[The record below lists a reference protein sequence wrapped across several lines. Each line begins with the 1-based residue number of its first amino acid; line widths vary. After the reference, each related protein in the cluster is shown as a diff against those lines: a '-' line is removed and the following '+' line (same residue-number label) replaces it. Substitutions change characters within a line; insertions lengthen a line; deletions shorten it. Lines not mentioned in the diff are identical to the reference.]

1 MAAKTFTFQV
11 NRSSSADPATLF
23 GMVADGARW
32 PEWAK
37 PIVPSGAMVATGE
50 PEPLGVGAVR
60 KVGAGKIGVKER
72 TVAHEDGRLHAYE
85 LVTPGPVKNY
95 HAEVRFDPRQGG
107 GTELR
112 WSGSMEEKIPGTGK
126 LISKAMGALI
136 GTLATK
142 LVKAAERPTGG

>member
-1 MAAKTFTFQV
+1 MAAKTFTFEV

-37 PIVPSGAMVATGE
+37 PIVPSGEMVAKGA

-60 KVGAGKIGVKER
+60 KVGAGKLGVKER

-95 HAEVRFDPRQGG
+95 RAEVRFDPRQGG

-112 WSGSMEEKIPGTGK
+112 WSGTMQEKIPGTGK
-126 LISKAMGALI
+126 LVSKAMGALI

-142 LVKAAERPTGG
+142 LVKAAERR